1 MSKEGDC
8 NMKNKTKKKS
18 LRTFLFVLAAA
29 GCLGAASCAKDKIT
43 FSFAVN
49 GGAEIAAAEVKK
61 GEEYSLPV
69 PTREGY
75 EFEGWYT
82 TEDLSGDPVEKIGD
96 AQENLTF
103 YAKWAKV
110 YTVTLNLNG
119 GTLSVTS
126 FKAKAGTN
134 LSGLLAAY
142 TPVKEGYVF
151 APGSTKTTRKFPK
164 RQRCRRGISA
174 SPQNIR

>member
-1 MSKEGDC
+1 
-8 NMKNKTKKKS
+8 MKNKTKKKS

-96 AQENLTF
+96 AKENLTF

-126 FKAKAGTN
+126 FKAKAGVN

-151 APGSTKTTRKFPK
+151 GAWFDENDKE
-164 RQRCRRGISA
+164 ISKA
-174 SPQNIR
+174 ATMPEGDLSLTAKYKVS